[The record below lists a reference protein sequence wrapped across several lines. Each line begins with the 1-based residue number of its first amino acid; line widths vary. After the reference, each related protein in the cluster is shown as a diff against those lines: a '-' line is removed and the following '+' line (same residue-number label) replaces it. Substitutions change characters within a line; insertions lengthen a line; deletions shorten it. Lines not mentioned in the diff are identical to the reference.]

1 MLSGLICQFFGEN
14 HSASGEGMEEL
25 KNLCFQSYMSQA
37 EEIQQKIICGYLQQ
51 GYDETGISDI
61 ASNIEN

>member
-1 MLSGLICQFFGEN
+1 MLSGLIHQFFGEN

-37 EEIQQKIICGYLQQ
+37 EEIQQKIICGYL
-51 GYDETGISDI
+51 
-61 ASNIEN
+61 